1 MTYAALPILLLLAA
15 AAAACGPKNV
25 GGGGD
30 PALAAVP
37 DVPFDQLNH
46 DQKYTV
52 MKYRVMPAMRTLF
65 RSYDPEKF
73 AQIDC
78 KTCHG
83 PAVDR
88 DEYHMPN
95 DELPKLNFANLAKYK
110 QADLDFMKNQV
121 KPKMAKLLKL
131 PEHTEQNPEGF
142 GCLNCHTEEK

>member
-1 MTYAALPILLLLAA
+1 MTHVALPIFLLLV

-25 GGGGD
+25 GGGDD
-30 PALAAVP
+30 PALKAVP

-46 DQKYTV
+46 DQKYAV
-52 MKYRVMPAMRTLF
+52 MKYRVMPAMRSLF
-65 RSYDPEKF
+65 RGYDSEKF
-73 AQIDC
+73 SGFDC

-83 PAVDR
+83 AAVDR

-95 DELPKLNFANLAKYK
+95 DELPKLDFGNLAKYK
-110 QADLDFMKNQV
+110 PADLDFMRNQV

-131 PEHTEQNPEGF
+131 PEHTEQNPDGF

>member
-1 MTYAALPILLLLAA
+1 MRYAALSSLLLAA
-15 AAAACGPKNV
+15 AAGACGPKNA
-25 GGGGD
+25 GGGSD

-52 MKYRVMPAMRTLF
+52 MKHRVMPAMRPLF
-65 RSYDPEKF
+65 RSLDPERF
-73 AQIDC
+73 TEFDC

-83 PAVDR
+83 SAVDR

-95 DELPKLNFANLAKYK
+95 DQLPKLNFADMSKYK
-110 QADLDFMKNQV
+110 QHYVTFMTNEV
-121 KPKMAKLLKL
+121 KPRMAKLLKL

-142 GCLNCHTEEK
+142 GCLNCHVEEK